1 MVRLD
6 GGTFRMGSQEFYPEE
21 GPVHERTVAAFAI
34 DRHAVT
40 NADFAAFV
48 AATGYVT
55 VAERAIDPDDVPG
68 AVEDLT
74 PGGLVFTPTSGPVD
88 LNDWRQWWRWV
99 PGASWRAPEGPGST
113 VDDRSRHP
121 VVQVAFEDAVAYAT
135 WVGKRLPS
143 EAEFEY
149 ASHGGRGDQRFAW
162 GNEPYP
168 GGVAH
173 AHTWL
178 GRFPYERVGDH
189 GGGTAPVGSYPPNG
203 YGLADMI
210 GNVWEWTSDVYTA
223 RHAVPRG
230 AAGTDFEPGRTT
242 KDGTCCH
249 GGAPHTAAAVS
260 PVPLRTI
267 KGGSFLCTP
276 EYCYRFRPAARSSQ
290 SEDTATVNI
299 GFRCAR

>member
-1 MVRLD
+1 MGTEDMVRLD

-21 GPVHERTVAAFAI
+21 GPVHEHTVAAFAI

-48 AATGYVT
+48 ADTGYVT
-55 VAERAIDPDDVPG
+55 VAERDIDPNDFPG
-68 AVEDLT
+68 AVEDLA
-74 PGGLVFTPTSGPVD
+74 PGGLVFTPTAGPVD

-113 VDDRSRHP
+113 VEGRSRHP
-121 VVQVAFEDAVAYAT
+121 VVQVAFEDAVSYAT
-135 WVGKRLPS
+135 WVGKRLPT

-149 ASHGGRGDQRFAW
+149 AAQGGRDDQRFAW
-162 GNEPYP
+162 GDDPYP
-168 GGVAH
+168 GGVPRAN
-173 AHTWL
+173 TWL

-189 GGGTAPVGSYPPNG
+189 GGRTAPVGSYPPNS
-203 YGLADMI
+203 YGLVDMI
-210 GNVWEWTSDVYTA
+210 GNVWEWTSGVYTA
-223 RHAVPRG
+223 RHAADGRG
-230 AAGTDFEPGRTT
+230 PSHDPTT
-242 KDGTCCH
+242 GGATCCG
-249 GGAPHTAAAVS
+249 GGAPPIS
-260 PVPLRTI
+260 PVAALRTI

-276 EYCYRFRPAARSSQ
+276 EYCFRFRPAARSPQ